1 MNICQATRNIST
13 WNYFILVFSSTSL
26 IFSFPIFLLTCYLPQ
41 QGLIGQ
47 YAVPILEEK
56 SVWGTDAPTRIA
68 YMDTQVIT
76 NIVLHLFEWKRC
88 LSMRLVFLQD
98 IARLTLIALRNEK
111 VNGKLL
117 TFAGPRAWTTQEV
130 KLNIF

>member
-1 MNICQATRNIST
+1 MVSDVGSPLC
-13 WNYFILVFSSTSL
+13 
-26 IFSFPIFLLTCYLPQ
+26 

-68 YMDTQVIT
+68 YMDTQVKMFRDSPCIIFQ
-76 NIVLHLFEWKRC
+76 NWLEFKQ
-88 LSMRLVFLQD
+88 LSYAHQD
-98 IARLTLIALRNEK
+98 IARLTFIALRNENI
-111 VNGKLL
+111 NGKLL

-130 KLNIF
+130 K